1 MWIGKFGGLDDEVE
15 SLLVPLREGSAVLVP
30 SVLVPDEDGL
40 QRVVLVF
47 VDLLVFVDFPPHLFF
62 ILHEMSSGYDLVAIQ
77 KAAIV
82 GAERSELIA
91 SSMLKGRILLLS

>member
-1 MWIGKFGGLDDEVE
+1 MF
-15 SLLVPLREGSAVLVP
+15 LLLREGSALPVP
-30 SVLVPDEDGL
+30 SVLVLDGDDL
-40 QRVVLVF
+40 RRVVLVF

-91 SSMLKGRILLLS
+91 SSVLKGRILLLS